1 MFVLGKIK
9 ILRSVEDIAEMAFLL
24 FACLYWAVILIPAD
38 VECDLIE
45 RKYWQSGSD
54 LWNLRVY
61 PSFLTLLLD
70 LLGIKDSISGQEKT

>member
-45 RKYWQSGSD
+45 RKYWQSGFAEFESKSRF
-54 LWNLRVY
+54 LNIVTR
-61 PSFLTLLLD
+61 SFRHQ
-70 LLGIKDSISGQEKT
+70 G

>member
-45 RKYWQSGSD
+45 RKYWKCCLFQLAGISKF
-54 LWNLRVY
+54 LNIVNR
-61 PSFLTLLLD
+61 SFRHQ
-70 LLGIKDSISGQEKT
+70 G

>member
-9 ILRSVEDIAEMAFLL
+9 ILRSIEDIAEMAFLL

-45 RKYWQSGSD
+45 RKYWQSGFAEFESKS
-54 LWNLRVY
+54 R
-61 PSFLTLLLD
+61 FLNIVLD